1 MSSLSKPNLPISFSL
16 LNDDGQPILDI
27 LDSSEGQNLKL
38 EITNISGRDLKLL
51 DLGSNEATL
60 EKHHFKL
67 EFKPGILNTK
77 SQITLGEAD
86 SDWRISQPP
95 DVQGT
100 NLYLLCGKK
109 DGLTLA
115 ADASTLLTLQHVS
128 AAGRSGA
135 QGTDVMLNYKNLQYV
150 PRAGSPTPNP
160 LLAGDCERHL
170 NLAYKPGKKDIP
182 LHVGIV
188 GPNTILNDG
197 KTKNELTLKITNL
210 LKDKSLSFIKTQ
222 NATTTFV
229 LSFDV
234 YDSQQ
239 RSEWALGDGASV
251 QGIGVRAVKIRNGQE
266 VENWSALPE
275 TQGQT
280 PRWLITPPSNT
291 ELAPGESIHLKLS
304 KIVSSM
310 FSGPANLYLRYEHIP
325 DYWDGQFII
334 SLEKSYL
341 IQRDQLKTDGSYDQK
356 SYIGIGTD
364 DPKSK
369 LHVVG
374 DALVDGKVGIGTT
387 DPKSQLDVNG
397 VANIWSGEHYAASN
411 GQMKPGSLTIGSTS
425 ASYGGSTRTWAD
437 NNVAGLLLET
447 LNNTEIAVHN
457 HNRRLA
463 SLMYYE
469 GGDVNRITIGRNMGN
484 DSLSTLALNGRVG
497 VGTTAPQC
505 TLDIRADG
513 SSYGMLRLRN
523 SGATAG
529 EASIGFFDANDQAA
543 NDAWVAGV
551 GGWSKTGDFTIG
563 NNGGAGEAVKLLI
576 KKSGNV
582 GIGTTDPKSKLHVAG
597 ETRFDGDVG
606 IGTKNAPLGHL
617 EISNGWRDWIFL
629 KQERSTA
636 GGGGFH
642 IHNPWGDGQGDERN
656 RLEIAYQTAGGVD
669 NWSQFVI
676 NGPTG
681 NIGIGTG
688 TPGKGK
694 LEING
699 TASGDKPGFSYKK
712 WFSMDGIHEGGSTN
726 QALSIYASGD
736 IAGGAVFVFSDERMK
751 NIQRRSDGAAD
762 LQTLL
767 GIEVTNFRYKD
778 VIGKGDAPHKKAI
791 AQQVEKVF
799 PQAVSQQ
806 TDVVPDIYQR
816 ASFTDGWV
824 NLATDLKQGERVR
837 LISEKGE
844 GVYEVLEVA
853 ENKFRTDFKPEGDKV
868 FVYGREV
875 NDFRSLDYDAIAML
889 NVSATQQLKKE
900 KDEEVREL
908 RAEVAELKAANE
920 ALQKRLQLLE
930 SKFETAPTVVSA
942 KNDSNGNGKR

>member
-1 MSSLSKPNLPISFSL
+1 MSSSSKPTLPISFSL
-16 LNDDGQPILDI
+16 FNEDGQPVLDI
-27 LDSSEGQNLKL
+27 LDSSEGQSLKL

-51 DLGSNEATL
+51 DLGSNDATL

-67 EFKPGILNTK
+67 EFKPGILNPK
-77 SQITLGEAD
+77 SQITLGEGD
-86 SDWRISQPP
+86 GDWRISQPP
-95 DVQGT
+95 DGQGT
-100 NLYLLCGKK
+100 NLYLLCSKK

-115 ADASTLLTLQHVS
+115 AGASTLLTLQHVS
-128 AAGRSGA
+128 AASHSGA

-150 PRAGSPTPNP
+150 PGAGSPTPSP

-210 LKDKSLSFIKTQ
+210 LKDKSLRFIKTQ
-222 NATTTFV
+222 NETTTFV

-239 RSEWALGDGASV
+239 WSEWALGDGASV
-251 QGIGVRAVKIRNGQE
+251 QGIEVLAIKIRNGQE
-266 VENWSALPE
+266 VEQWSIRPE

-280 PRWLITPPSNT
+280 PRWLITPPSNPANNP
-291 ELAPGESIHLKLS
+291 ELAPGESIQLKLS

-356 SYIGIGTD
+356 SYIGIGTTA
-364 DPKSK
+364 PQAK
-369 LHVVG
+369 LHVAG
-374 DALVDGKVGIGTT
+374 DALIDGKVGIGTT

-397 VANIWSGEHYAASN
+397 VANIWSGENYAASN
-411 GQMKPGSLTIGSTS
+411 GRMKPGSLTIGSTS
-425 ASYGGSTRTWAD
+425 ASYGGSTRTWGD

-457 HNRRLA
+457 HNKRLV

-469 GGDVNRITIGRNMGN
+469 GGDVNRVTIGRDMG
-484 DSLSTLALNGRVG
+484 DGSLKTLAINGNVG
-497 VGTTAPQC
+497 IGTTAPQAKLQVAGDVVVDGKIGVG
-505 TLDIRADG
+505 TTNPQAKLQVAGDALVDGRAGIGKANPEYKLDVYGVAGTSPGRVASSDG
-513 SSYGMLRLRN
+513 ELVFGPMN
-523 SGATAG
+523 SGWSHFMTDRPRFFFNVGLTVDTGNIGSFKDSDLKLQTG
-529 EASIGFFDANDQAA
+529 E
-543 NDAWVAGV
+543 
-551 GGWSKTGDFTIG
+551 TTRLTIK
-563 NNGGAGEAVKLLI
+563 NS
-576 KKSGNV
+576 SGNV
-582 GIGTTDPKSKLHVAG
+582 GIGTD
-597 ETRFDGDVG
+597 
-606 IGTKNAPLGHL
+606 
-617 EISNGWRDWIFL
+617 
-629 KQERSTA
+629 
-636 GGGGFH
+636 
-642 IHNPWGDGQGDERN
+642 NP
-656 RLEIAYQTAGGVD
+656 T
-669 NWSQFVI
+669 
-676 NGPTG
+676 
-681 NIGIGTG
+681 
-688 TPGKGK
+688 KGK

-699 TASGDKPGFSYKK
+699 TASGDSWWLSNKQYYG
-712 WFSMDGIHEGGSTN
+712 GEGRHTGGS
-726 QALSIYASGD
+726 ADMPLSMYASGD
-736 IAGGAVFVFSDERMK
+736 IAVGMVLTFSDERAK
-751 NIQRRSDGAAD
+751 NIRGRSDGAAD

-767 GIEVTNFRYKD
+767 GIEVTDFRYKD

-824 NLATDLKQGERVR
+824 ELATDLKQGERVR

-853 ENKFRTDFKPEGDKV
+853 EDKFRTDFKREGDKV

-875 NDFRSLDYDAIAML
+875 NDFRTVDYDAIAML

-900 KDEEVREL
+900 KDEEVKAL
-908 RAEVAELKAANE
+908 RAEIAELKAANN
-920 ALQKRLQLLE
+920 ALEKRLQLLE
-930 SKFETAPTVVSA
+930 SKVEAVPGIVAA
-942 KNDSNGNGKR
+942 KNGNGSH